1 MIEGGTKIPSTPK
14 LWLANLSSFSSLP
27 SSTSTSFTFFL
38 HLLAAA
44 LKKCKGTK
52 DYERL
57 CNWIF
62 VSLGRNN
69 EKKIKML
76 TDLSSEYSLH
86 HAASILLLLVVSGE
100 PRAATQICELVK
112 APQKPGG
119 VQLHLAKQRIGLA
132 LVMVLVEQGESVSEV
147 GGLISKMVC
156 EAVAEYKECHQR
168 ESENIGARRRM
179 VDLVAGWRAGLEEV
193 ISRTWKLETG
203 EEMLLGD
210 ALWFGTFLDLAT
222 EQETVSM
229 CKVIGNLITR

>member
-1 MIEGGTKIPSTPK
+1 M
-14 LWLANLSSFSSLP
+14 
-27 SSTSTSFTFFL
+27 
-38 HLLAAA
+38 
-44 LKKCKGTK
+44 
-52 DYERL
+52 
-57 CNWIF
+57 
-62 VSLGRNN
+62 
-69 EKKIKML
+69 
-76 TDLSSEYSLH
+76 
-86 HAASILLLLVVSGE
+86 
-100 PRAATQICELVK
+100 
-112 APQKPGG
+112 
-119 VQLHLAKQRIGLA
+119 HLAKQRIGLA

-193 ISRTWKLETG
+193 IGRTWKLETG

-229 CKVIGNLITR
+229 CKVVGNLITR